1 MIQDTARWAMTPND
15 WVALI
20 GGVLGITVV
29 IVGALMWYVRI
40 VVRDEVIKAT
50 RPIQPGYRNGGES
63 LADVA
68 HIVKRIADRLE
79 VIEEEIHHSE

>member
-1 MIQDTARWAMTPND
+1 MSPND

-29 IVGALMWYVRI
+29 IVGSLMWYIRVI
-40 VVRDEVIKAT
+40 VRDEVLKAT

-63 LADVA
+63 LAD
-68 HIVKRIADRLE
+68 ISDMVKRIAKHVGLDE
-79 VIEEEIHHSE
+79 N

>member
-1 MIQDTARWAMTPND
+1 MIHATVEDQMSPND

-29 IVGALMWYVRI
+29 IVGSLMWYIRVI
-40 VVRDEVIKAT
+40 VRDEVLKAT

-68 HIVKRIADRLE
+68 ETVRRIAKQVGIDD
-79 VIEEEIHHSE
+79 H

>member
-1 MIQDTARWAMTPND
+1 MSPND

-29 IVGALMWYVRI
+29 VVGSLMWYIRI
-40 VVRDEVIKAT
+40 IVRDEVLKAT

-63 LADVA
+63 LADIA
-68 HIVKRIADRLE
+68 DTVKRIAKYVGLDD
-79 VIEEEIHHSE
+79 